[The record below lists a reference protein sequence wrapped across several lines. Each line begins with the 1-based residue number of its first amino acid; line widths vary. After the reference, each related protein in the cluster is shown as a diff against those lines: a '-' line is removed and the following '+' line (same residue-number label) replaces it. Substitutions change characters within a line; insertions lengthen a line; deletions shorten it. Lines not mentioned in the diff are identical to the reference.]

1 MTENPFTFG
10 IIQKALHWI
19 ERNRA
24 SNYSVLSCEKRNGV
38 IEIVMHHKP
47 SGIMLR
53 GCGDC
58 EKEVRSRLRREI
70 GICVKRLK
78 L

>member
-10 IIQKALHWI
+10 VIQKAMQWI

-24 SNYSVLSCEKRNGV
+24 SNYSVLSCQGKGNM
-38 IEIVMHHKP
+38 IEIVMQHKP
-47 SGIMLR
+47 SGVTMR
-53 GCGDC
+53 GCGDSAR
-58 EKEVRSRLRREI
+58 EVKARLRREI
-70 GICVKRLK
+70 GICVRRLK

>member
-1 MTENPFTFG
+1 MTENPFVFG
-10 IIQKALHWI
+10 VIQKTLQWI

-24 SNYSVLSCEKRNGV
+24 SNYSVLSCQGKGDM

-47 SGIMLR
+47 SGVTMR

-58 EKEVRSRLRREI
+58 EKEVRARLRREI
-70 GICVKRLK
+70 GICVRRLK